1 MTNIYDFIVI
11 GAGISACTFASL
23 LNKRSPDLSILLV
36 EHGRRI
42 GGRATTRKSRKNKIL
57 EYDHGL
63 PSINFRERI
72 SEDILELV
80 SPLIN
85 SGKLVDISK
94 DILLINEFGILSNA
108 FTNDIIYRS
117 SPFMA
122 NFCEEIINQSI
133 NPKKI
138 NFLFQTLTKS
148 IKRIQ
153 DLWEIEVN
161 NGRLIKSK
169 NLILSSSLIAHPR
182 CLNILKIN
190 SLPLRDAFIPGKDK
204 LVDALIRETRKLTYI
219 NRKIY
224 IFHVSNLSLSQKFN
238 HQYLQIIF
246 SNVIKEYSNFERIIF
261 QRQSD
266 GSMIISLHCFFI
278 NHLYEININNITKSL
293 ISLFANYQIF
303 LDLFC
308 EASLIDKMDWRASQ
322 PLNNLLSKEFQW
334 SDSSKIGFCGDWFD
348 LNGCGGVEAAMNSS
362 FRLVKLLNRN

>member
-1 MTNIYDFIVI
+1 MTNIYDYIVI
-11 GAGISACTFASL
+11 GAGISACTFAST
-23 LNKRSPDLSILLV
+23 LNKKSSDISILLV

-42 GGRATTRKSRKNKIL
+42 GGRATTRKSRKNNIL
-57 EYDHGL
+57 EFDHGL
-63 PSINFRERI
+63 PSINFSKHI

-85 SGKLVDISK
+85 SKKLLDISN
-94 DILLINEFGILSNA
+94 DTLLINEFGLLSHA
-108 FTNDIIYRS
+108 FTNDLIYRS
-117 SPFMA
+117 TPFMA

-138 NFLFQTLTKS
+138 NFLFKTLTKS

-153 DLWEIEVN
+153 DLWEVEVN

-224 IFHVSNLSLSQKFN
+224 IFHVSNLSLTQKFN

-266 GSMIISLHCFFI
+266 GSMIIALHCIFI
-278 NHLYEININNITKSL
+278 NHLYELNNITKSL
-293 ISLFANYQIF
+293 ISLFANHQIF

-334 SDSSKIGFCGDWFD
+334 SESSKIGFCGDWFD
-348 LNGCGGVEAAMNSS
+348 MNSCVGVESAMNSS
-362 FRLVKLLNRN
+362 LRLVNFVNRN